1 MTNPVN
7 YRAVAKRIE
16 ESFFTISLLS
26 DVLLNNGGYKGG
38 YKGAPDDVDNPAQI
52 NDLNESG
59 IQKAIK
65 LLAEAGH
72 RDFCRMA
79 TDLEIPE

>member
-1 MTNPVN
+1 MTNPAN
-7 YRAVAKRIE
+7 YKAVAKSIE
-16 ESFFTISLLS
+16 ETLFTIGLLS
-26 DVLLNNGGYKGG
+26 DVLLNNGGYKGEPG
-38 YKGAPDDVDNPAQI
+38 DVDNPAKI

-65 LLAEAGH
+65 LLAEAAH
-72 RDFCRMA
+72 SDFCRMA